1 MALKYAFLSTQET
14 FSALVQTEIKL
25 TNKKKLF
32 YNRTANFTIII
43 TIVRHLSEKI
53 IINKDLTS
61 RMSLKKKD
69 CDNNNNKNDN
79 NNNTTRASA
88 FLSMARRGAV
98 SRLMLYLV
106 NRVDVFT

>member
-1 MALKYAFLSTQET
+1 MALKYAFLSTQEN

-32 YNRTANFTIII
+32 YKRTANFTIII

-61 RMSLKKKD
+61 RMSLKKKKFVIIIMIIIIIIIIIIRHGHLLSSD
-69 CDNNNNKNDN
+69 GK
-79 NNNTTRASA
+79 TRRCVETYA
-88 FLSMARRGAV
+88 LLG
-98 SRLMLYLV
+98 
-106 NRVDVFT
+106 

>member
-1 MALKYAFLSTQET
+1 MNNKGLKLALKYAFLSTQEN

-32 YNRTANFTIII
+32 YKRTGNFTIII

-61 RMSLKKKD
+61 RMSLKKK
-69 CDNNNNKNDN
+69 
-79 NNNTTRASA
+79 
-88 FLSMARRGAV
+88 
-98 SRLMLYLV
+98 RL
-106 NRVDVFT
+106 